1 MAADLQ
7 EQAVQVEWKAAKIT
21 AAALKGLIE
30 KILANREKITH
41 GEQSLKKLNLQG
53 KKLESIELTGEDMQA
68 FKRELNKYA
77 VDFSIKKDTETQNYT
92 VFFKGQDV
100 DRVYKG
106 LQKCVENFQK
116 GSKKPIKEVM
126 KEAEEKAAQR
136 NAERTPPEHEHIGVE
151 RTRIKAFFLITHKK
165 KAEVKIMELLN
176 QVLTLVTKFAI
187 IGGGLWLVWGVVV
200 LAGGLKD
207 KNGPALQSGIWQI
220 VGGGLII
227 VNRQRSIENFVPQ
240 TYFTLTA
247 NCGSFKAYSR
257 ADDQAKAQQIVE
269 KCSGKDA
276 YVSKAEKEEK
286 REKPAALYDLTTLQR
301 DANRLL
307 GYSAQQTLDYLQKL
321 YDNKLA
327 TYPRTDSRYITA
339 DQEQSTRSLI
349 DTILATGIIST
360 EVASNYSTEN
370 VTMAQIIND
379 KKVSDHH
386 AVLPTSGVT
395 KEKLDNLPT
404 GERNIL
410 LLVSYR
416 LLSAVYAPHTY
427 TATKVV
433 LDIEGE
439 PFTATGREEIDLGFK
454 QIDDQVKKAVK
465 AQEEKEDAPDTPE
478 NAVLPPMSEGN
489 TFTASEVKAEPKKT
503 KPQPSYTEDTL
514 LKAMETAGK
523 SIVDEELKDAMK
535 DSGLGTPAT
544 RAGIIEN
551 IVKAGY
557 IVRNG
562 KKLLPTETAYTFI
575 DLVTDKIK
583 EPELTAEWEKQLAA
597 IQRGEKK
604 PTDFMQEIS
613 GFIRSFVMD
622 TKALYS
628 PEQST
633 GVFQSERE
641 SIGICP
647 KCGKKVVEYPKS
659 FSCESGKGGC
669 GFVIWKTTASKAIS
683 KAQAVKLLAKG
694 KTDLIK
700 GFTSK
705 AGKPFDANLVLK
717 EDKTVGFDFPP
728 RK

>member
-1 MAADLQ
+1 MILIIAEKPSVAGEIAKVVGATTRGKGYLSGNDYIVSWCVGHLIELAKPSAYGEGLEKWNLDTLPIIPENYITEVSSATADQYAVLK
-7 EQAVQVEWKAAKIT
+7 ELMSRADVSELVEATDAGREGELIFRLVYNQAGCKKPFKRLWISSMEEKSIKEGLAGMKPGSAYDNLYE
-21 AAALKGLIE
+21 AALC
-30 KILANREKITH
+30 R
-41 GEQSLKKLNLQG
+41 
-53 KKLESIELTGEDMQA
+53 
-68 FKRELNKYA
+68 
-77 VDFSIKKDTETQNYT
+77 
-92 VFFKGQDV
+92 
-100 DRVYKG
+100 
-106 LQKCVENFQK
+106 
-116 GSKKPIKEVM
+116 
-126 KEAEEKAAQR
+126 QR
-136 NAERTPPEHEHIGVE
+136 AD
-151 RTRIKAFFLITHKK
+151 
-165 KAEVKIMELLN
+165 
-176 QVLTLVTKFAI
+176 
-187 IGGGLWLVWGVVV
+187 WLV
-200 LAGGLKD
+200 
-207 KNGPALQSGIWQI
+207 GINLTRLYSKMYNKTLTCGRVQTPTI
-220 VGGGLII
+220 NLI

-247 NCGSFKAYSR
+247 NCGSFKAYNR

-269 KCSGKDA
+269 KCSGKEA

-339 DQEQSTRSLI
+339 DQEKSTRSLI

-523 SIVDEELKDAMK
+523 SIVDEELKDAMR

-557 IVRNG
+557 IVRKG

-597 IQRGEKK
+597 IQRGEKN

>member
-30 KILANREKITH
+30 K
-41 GEQSLKKLNLQG
+41 
-53 KKLESIELTGEDMQA
+53 
-68 FKRELNKYA
+68 
-77 VDFSIKKDTETQNYT
+77 
-92 VFFKGQDV
+92 
-100 DRVYKG
+100 
-106 LQKCVENFQK
+106 
-116 GSKKPIKEVM
+116 
-126 KEAEEKAAQR
+126 
-136 NAERTPPEHEHIGVE
+136 
-151 RTRIKAFFLITHKK
+151 
-165 KAEVKIMELLN
+165 
-176 QVLTLVTKFAI
+176 
-187 IGGGLWLVWGVVV
+187 
-200 LAGGLKD
+200 
-207 KNGPALQSGIWQI
+207 
-220 VGGGLII
+220 
-227 VNRQRSIENFVPQ
+227 
-240 TYFTLTA
+240 
-247 NCGSFKAYSR
+247 
-257 ADDQAKAQQIVE
+257 
-269 KCSGKDA
+269 
-276 YVSKAEKEEK
+276 
-286 REKPAALYDLTTLQR
+286 
-301 DANRLL
+301 
-307 GYSAQQTLDYLQKL
+307 
-321 YDNKLA
+321 
-327 TYPRTDSRYITA
+327 
-339 DQEQSTRSLI
+339 
-349 DTILATGIIST
+349 ILATGIIST

-597 IQRGEKK
+597 IQRGEKN

>member
-30 KILANREKITH
+30 QILANRGKITH
-41 GEQSLKKLNLQG
+41 GEQSLKKLNLQA
-53 KKLESIELTGEDMQA
+53 KKLESIELTGED
-68 FKRELNKYA
+68 
-77 VDFSIKKDTETQNYT
+77 
-92 VFFKGQDV
+92 
-100 DRVYKG
+100 
-106 LQKCVENFQK
+106 
-116 GSKKPIKEVM
+116 
-126 KEAEEKAAQR
+126 
-136 NAERTPPEHEHIGVE
+136 
-151 RTRIKAFFLITHKK
+151 
-165 KAEVKIMELLN
+165 
-176 QVLTLVTKFAI
+176 
-187 IGGGLWLVWGVVV
+187 
-200 LAGGLKD
+200 
-207 KNGPALQSGIWQI
+207 
-220 VGGGLII
+220 
-227 VNRQRSIENFVPQ
+227 
-240 TYFTLTA
+240 
-247 NCGSFKAYSR
+247 
-257 ADDQAKAQQIVE
+257 
-269 KCSGKDA
+269 
-276 YVSKAEKEEK
+276 
-286 REKPAALYDLTTLQR
+286 
-301 DANRLL
+301 
-307 GYSAQQTLDYLQKL
+307 
-321 YDNKLA
+321 
-327 TYPRTDSRYITA
+327 
-339 DQEQSTRSLI
+339 
-349 DTILATGIIST
+349 
-360 EVASNYSTEN
+360 
-370 VTMAQIIND
+370 
-379 KKVSDHH
+379 
-386 AVLPTSGVT
+386 
-395 KEKLDNLPT
+395 
-404 GERNIL
+404 
-410 LLVSYR
+410 
-416 LLSAVYAPHTY
+416 APHTY

>member
-1 MAADLQ
+1 MILIIAEKPSVAGEIAKVVGATTRGKGYLSGNDYIVSWCVGHLIELAKPSAYGEGLEKWSLDTLPIIPENYITEVSSATADQYAVLK
-7 EQAVQVEWKAAKIT
+7 ELMSRADVSELVEATDAGREGELIFRLVYNQAGCKKPFKRLWISSMEEKSIKEGLAGMKPGSAYDNLYE
-21 AAALKGLIE
+21 AALC
-30 KILANREKITH
+30 R
-41 GEQSLKKLNLQG
+41 
-53 KKLESIELTGEDMQA
+53 
-68 FKRELNKYA
+68 
-77 VDFSIKKDTETQNYT
+77 
-92 VFFKGQDV
+92 
-100 DRVYKG
+100 
-106 LQKCVENFQK
+106 
-116 GSKKPIKEVM
+116 
-126 KEAEEKAAQR
+126 QR
-136 NAERTPPEHEHIGVE
+136 AD
-151 RTRIKAFFLITHKK
+151 
-165 KAEVKIMELLN
+165 
-176 QVLTLVTKFAI
+176 
-187 IGGGLWLVWGVVV
+187 WLV
-200 LAGGLKD
+200 
-207 KNGPALQSGIWQI
+207 GINLTRLYSKMYNKTLTCGRVQTPTI
-220 VGGGLII
+220 NLI

-269 KCSGKDA
+269 KCSGKEA

-478 NAVLPPMSEGN
+478 NAVLPPMSDGN
-489 TFTASEVKAEPKKT
+489 TFTAFEVKAEPKKT

-551 IVKAGY
+551 IVKTGY

-597 IQRGEKK
+597 IQRGEEN
-604 PTDFMQEIS
+604 PAAFMEEIS

-647 KCGKKVVEYPKS
+647 KCGKKVLEYQKS

-717 EDKTVGFDFPP
+717 EDKTVGFAFPP

>member
-1 MAADLQ
+1 MILVIAEKPSVAKEIAKVVDATKREKGFFSGRNYLVSWCVGHLIELAKPGAYGEGLDKWSLDTLPIIPENYITEVSSATADQYAVLK
-7 EQAVQVEWKAAKIT
+7 ELMSRADVSELVEATDAGREGELIFRLVYNQAGCKKPFKRLWISSMEEKSIKDGLAGMKPGSAYDNLYKAA
-21 AAALKGLIE
+21 LC
-30 KILANREKITH
+30 R
-41 GEQSLKKLNLQG
+41 
-53 KKLESIELTGEDMQA
+53 
-68 FKRELNKYA
+68 
-77 VDFSIKKDTETQNYT
+77 
-92 VFFKGQDV
+92 
-100 DRVYKG
+100 
-106 LQKCVENFQK
+106 
-116 GSKKPIKEVM
+116 
-126 KEAEEKAAQR
+126 QR
-136 NAERTPPEHEHIGVE
+136 AD
-151 RTRIKAFFLITHKK
+151 
-165 KAEVKIMELLN
+165 
-176 QVLTLVTKFAI
+176 
-187 IGGGLWLVWGVVV
+187 WLV
-200 LAGGLKD
+200 
-207 KNGPALQSGIWQI
+207 GINLTRLYSKMYNKTLTCGRVQTPTINLI
-220 VGGGLII
+220 VK
-227 VNRQRSIENFVPQ
+227 RQRSMENFVPQ

-269 KCSGKDA
+269 KCSGKEA
-276 YVSKAEKEEK
+276 YISKVEKEEK

-349 DTILATGIIST
+349 DTILATGIFST
-360 EVASNYSTEN
+360 EVVNNYSTEN

-386 AVLPTSGVT
+386 AVLPTSGIT

-416 LLSAVYAPHTY
+416 LLSAVYAPHIY

-439 PFTATGREEIDLGFK
+439 PFTATGREEIDIGFK
-454 QIDDQVKKAVK
+454 QIDDQAKKAVK
-465 AQEEKEDAPDTPE
+465 AQEEKKDAPDNPE
-478 NAVLPPMSEGN
+478 NAVLPPMSEEN

-523 SIVDEELKDAMK
+523 NIVDEELKDAMK
-535 DSGLGTPAT
+535 DIGLGTPAT

-551 IVKAGY
+551 IVKTGY

-583 EPELTAEWEKQLAA
+583 EPELTAKWEKQLAA
-597 IQRGEKK
+597 IQQGEEN
-604 PTDFMQEIS
+604 PADFMREIS

-659 FSCESGKGGC
+659 FSCESGKDGC
-669 GFVIWKTTASKAIS
+669 GFVIWKTMASKAIS
-683 KAQAVKLLAKG
+683 KVQAVKLLEKG

-705 AGKPFDANLVLK
+705 AGKPFDAYLVLK